1 MLICKIAYKILGMN
15 MLRLENKKHYP
26 KKFTHYA
33 TEDSA
38 IGRYA
43 QEARHS

>member
-1 MLICKIAYKILGMN
+1 MLICKIDYKILSIN
-15 MLRLENKKHYP
+15 ILRLENKKHYP
-26 KKFTHYA
+26 QKLTHYV

-38 IGRYA
+38 IGGYA